1 MSFTNLMP
9 DAANELLMEIRREG
23 TSASF
28 NAFRI
33 TEIPEPNTF
42 ALAALGLV
50 ALAAR
55 ARSARKV

>member
-1 MSFTNLMP
+1 
-9 DAANELLMEIRREG
+9 MEIRREG
-23 TSASF
+23 TAASF

-33 TEIPEPNTF
+33 TEIPEPNTS